1 MTDNQTKNKH
11 AFWLTPEAKNK
22 VEVTYK
28 LAQCKSQS
36 EFVEQAIRLYAAYVC
51 AEHAGDF
58 LPAAIAQ
65 VIEGKHNIM
74 MKQLGRM
81 LFKHAVETNITNHL
95 IAADTDLSQ
104 QTYEHLRNRSVREV
118 RETNGEITFLDDLKF
133 QKGW

>member
-1 MTDNQTKNKH
+1 MTDNLNKSKH
-11 AFWLTPEAKNK
+11 AFWLTPEAKTK
-22 VEVTYK
+22 VETTYQ

-36 EFVEQAIRLYAAYVC
+36 EFVEHAIRFYSAYIC
-51 AEHAGDF
+51 ADHAGDF